1 MRKKEG
7 KLRREKGDR
16 VRNKKKRNIS
26 CKLHSINPNNKS
38 LITSCNTQLILT
50 LCPLT
55 KHQSLFESIERFF
68 FFVVIIERLS
78 G

>member
-7 KLRREKGDR
+7 KLRRERGDR
-16 VRNKKKRNIS
+16 VRNKKRPNTS
-26 CKLHSINPNNKS
+26 CKLHPINPNNMS

-55 KHQSLFESIERFF
+55 KLQNLFGSIERF